1 MNDQIDAQNDK
12 IKDLE
17 EKLIAISRKMDN
29 KSIFQDEESSKLLL
43 DEAKKELLL
52 EITQLRNNRSSMS
65 DGISESITKLE
76 QEVDELKTTLLKKE
90 TEASLLRLSLAKMAK
105 NTGYTLSESE
115 MKLLKGKSS
124 SLDLL
129 AKVI

>member
-90 TEASLLRLSLAKMAK
+90 TEASLLRLSLARMAK

>member
-65 DGISESITKLE
+65 DGISESIIKLE

>member
-90 TEASLLRLSLAKMAK
+90 
-105 NTGYTLSESE
+105 
-115 MKLLKGKSS
+115 
-124 SLDLL
+124 
-129 AKVI
+129 IF